1 MSNTIHHPL
10 IRPSKHSLHCR
21 TFLPPLF
28 STLNIPHSQSDTD
41 IQPWQRVAR
50 QSDRLNSVLCPNQ
63 SPVGMAL
70 VSSQSLVFSHLSYVV
85 CFWLKEYLNTSVY
98 LKKIFFF
105 WCFIC
110 FDIVFFGIFWSL
122 QTRLLCKVGDLAGG
136 KSVAV
141 GVSDWWQVTGDRQPL
156 PHDIL
161 HVALDT
167 WHVTHDTQHLFIYFY
182 HFVCFF
188 PFLSVSIRFC
198 PFGIGASIRT
208 RPEIQYQMGLDIV
221 LAASLLRFKAMFLTI
236 QDFLV

>member
-1 MSNTIHHPL
+1 MEPCPSFTIIRPVVVAAGHHKQWPGLLMSNTIHHPL

-105 WCFIC
+105 
-110 FDIVFFGIFWSL
+110 
-122 QTRLLCKVGDLAGG
+122 
-136 KSVAV
+136 
-141 GVSDWWQVTGDRQPL
+141 
-156 PHDIL
+156 
-161 HVALDT
+161 
-167 WHVTHDTQHLFIYFY
+167 
-182 HFVCFF
+182 
-188 PFLSVSIRFC
+188 
-198 PFGIGASIRT
+198 
-208 RPEIQYQMGLDIV
+208 
-221 LAASLLRFKAMFLTI
+221 
-236 QDFLV
+236 